1 MAIVAHALIRI
12 AGRALNTAF
21 KKALA
26 VTAFLALFLF
36 AAPFALV
43 VLEAS
48 AIGKIV
54 AAVRP
59 DWLANNLRVYVCMDM
74 RISSH
79 IRGADGM
86 MRGLVFCSAEISS
99 PESEIATV
107 TGHSLRDVGSILD
120 ARYLKRDGGL
130 AESAIRK
137 LEKRTDSPN

>member
-48 AIGKIV
+48 DNFDHGRRDTAFGKLDFDLSGRTSV
-54 AAVRP
+54 
-59 DWLANNLRVYVCMDM
+59 
-74 RISSH
+74 
-79 IRGADGM
+79 
-86 MRGLVFCSAEISS
+86 LV
-99 PESEIATV
+99 
-107 TGHSLRDVGSILD
+107 
-120 ARYLKRDGGL
+120 K
-130 AESAIRK
+130 
-137 LEKRTDSPN
+137 